1 MNTPNLDLKRQ
12 VDTLARAQRHWQE
25 KADTASRAK
34 PAYSLTISREA
45 GADGAT
51 VAAEVAKRLGWPVY
65 DRELIERIAREM
77 GLRTDLVHAVDEHR
91 KSWLLECVEAFTNAG
106 TVSESKFVRHLV
118 ETLLSLS
125 TLGHCVIVGRGA
137 SQVLPAATTLRVRLV
152 GAKEDR
158 IGNIQRRLHLSRDQ
172 AAKWVDDT
180 DRERANFVKDHFFK
194 DPADSSLYDLVL
206 NASRWMVGESADFIL
221 DALMKLDSRKT

>member
-1 MNTPNLDLKRQ
+1 MITPILNLERQ
-12 VDTLARAQRHWQE
+12 ADTLARAQRHWQE
-25 KADTASRAK
+25 QVHTARRAK
-34 PAYSLTISREA
+34 PTYSVTISREA

-51 VAAEVAKRLGWPVY
+51 IAAEVANRLGWPVY

-77 GLRTDLVHAVDEHR
+77 GLRTNLVQAVDEHR
-91 KSWLLECVEAFTNAG
+91 KSWLLECVEAFTSAV
-106 TVSESKFVRHLV
+106 TLSESKFVRYLV

-137 SQVLPAATTLRVRLV
+137 SQVLPAASTLRVRLV

-158 IGNIQRRLHLSRDQ
+158 IGTIQRRMHLLPDQ

-180 DRERANFVKDHFFK
+180 DRERAAFVKDHFFK

-206 NASRWMVGESADFIL
+206 NTSRWTAGDCADLII
-221 DALMKLDSRKT
+221 DALKKLEMRTP

>member
-1 MNTPNLDLKRQ
+1 MITPILNLERQ
-12 VDTLARAQRHWQE
+12 ADTLARAQRHWQE
-25 KADTASRAK
+25 QADTARRAK
-34 PAYSLTISREA
+34 PTYSVTISREA
-45 GADGAT
+45 N
-51 VAAEVAKRLGWPVY
+51 RLGWPVY

-77 GLRTDLVHAVDEHR
+77 GLRTNLVQVVDEHR
-91 KSWLLECVEAFTNAG
+91 KSWLLECVEAFTNAV

-137 SQVLPAATTLRVRLV
+137 SQALPAASTLRVRLV

-158 IGNIQRRLHLSRDQ
+158 IGTIQRRMHLLPDQ

-180 DRERANFVKDHFFK
+180 DRERAAFVKTHFFK

-206 NASRWMVGESADFIL
+206 NTSRWTAGDCADLII
-221 DALMKLDSRKT
+221 DALKKLETRTP